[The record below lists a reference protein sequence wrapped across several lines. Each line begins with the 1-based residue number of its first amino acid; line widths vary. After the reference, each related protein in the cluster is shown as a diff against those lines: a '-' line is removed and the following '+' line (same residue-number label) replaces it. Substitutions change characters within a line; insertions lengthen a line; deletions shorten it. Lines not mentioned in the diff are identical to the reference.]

1 MWYNKDQI
9 CETKPGK
16 RVSPSKGAG
25 ILDTVASTGAD
36 LLIHHGIP
44 WLGKKAVEMGRYYGS
59 EALRNP
65 KLQKKA
71 IDYALD
77 QLNPMIQNVGSQALN
92 QLSTKIRPK
101 KKYKTNRKDLDGG
114 SLDIHNAI
122 LKVAP
127 KKGFVMP
134 GHRYTGPG
142 NPLDKQLKY
151 NPNTGQILEIYE
163 EPTGRTDAVSMQ
175 HDVDYSVCGNK
186 PKSDQIKCKNEAD
199 RKMVKALDSIP
210 WKERQWGHTVAR
222 NAIAAKAKLG
232 LGVKKQG
239 KSKKRQKPLS
249 EEENW
254 QVKLA
259 DELHKPIKRNFTRR
273 RVIANHIDEIWC
285 SDLVEMQQF
294 SKWNKGYRYLLMVLD
309 VFSKYGWIVP
319 LKDKKGE
326 TVAEAFKKIF
336 KEGRKPQ
343 YLWTDKGKE
352 YYNKHVKELLDKNKI
367 TLYSTENEEKSSVC
381 ERWNRT
387 IKSEMWK
394 QFTVQ
399 GNTMY
404 LDMLPKIL
412 NQYNNTKHSSIKI
425 TPIEASKKKNEGVV
439 YFNLYG
445 DMETLKQK
453 PKFKIG
459 DMVRISKYK
468 RKVFDKGYTPNW
480 SEEVFTVDK
489 IQYTNPI
496 TYKLKDLRGED
507 IQGSFYELELL
518 EAKQDVFRI
527 DKIIRRDY
535 KKKQALVSWKGYSD
549 DFNSWIPI
557 KDLKNI

>member
-1 MWYNKDQI
+1 M
-9 CETKPGK
+9 
-16 RVSPSKGAG
+16 
-25 ILDTVASTGAD
+25 
-36 LLIHHGIP
+36 
-44 WLGKKAVEMGRYYGS
+44 
-59 EALRNP
+59 
-65 KLQKKA
+65 
-71 IDYALD
+71 
-77 QLNPMIQNVGSQALN
+77 
-92 QLSTKIRPK
+92 
-101 KKYKTNRKDLDGG
+101 
-114 SLDIHNAI
+114 
-122 LKVAP
+122 
-127 KKGFVMP
+127 
-134 GHRYTGPG
+134 
-142 NPLDKQLKY
+142 
-151 NPNTGQILEIYE
+151 
-163 EPTGRTDAVSMQ
+163 
-175 HDVDYSVCGNK
+175 
-186 PKSDQIKCKNEAD
+186 
-199 RKMVKALDSIP
+199 
-210 WKERQWGHTVAR
+210 
-222 NAIAAKAKLG
+222 
-232 LGVKKQG
+232 
-239 KSKKRQKPLS
+239 S

-259 DELHKPIKRNFTRR
+259 DELHKPIKQNFTRR

-336 KEGRKPQ
+336 KESRKPQ

-387 IKSEMWK
+387 IKTQMWK
-394 QFTVQ
+394 QFTIQ

-412 NQYNNTKHSSIKI
+412 KYYNNTKHSSIKM

-459 DMVRISKYK
+459 DTVRISKYK

-507 IQGSFYELELL
+507 IKGSFYELELL
-518 EAKQDVFRI
+518 EAEQDVFRI

-557 KDLKNI
+557 KDFKNI